1 MSETTEI
8 DYEDVILDECGLTLL
23 AFADKKNGKQVAA
36 DAYVAVH
43 NNIMAT
49 YRALKAV
56 DTEAPKVETKYKEAW
71 KADESAANVAAEIV
85 SDIVADIDYRM
96 ASESWSPALIYH
108 FREQV
113 REILGKF
120 CTTEVLY
127 QEYLAEQ
134 ANPQDV
140 KPTDPKAELAD
151 RYKAG
156 KEMATNLIRMI
167 ESWAP
172 VPAEYFDASGK
183 QTNTTLPALPGNYG
197 GGAGS
202 AGKNAVTYTLAYRV
216 DDVDYRDPKQALR
229 AIFTGADR
237 AGRTTTDLADL
248 LKANIGDDLY
258 AIKGQREFEYKGHK
272 VQVWRQAK

>member
-1 MSETTEI
+1 VSENEI

-23 AFADKKNGKQVAA
+23 AFADKKKPQVAA
-36 DAYVAVH
+36 DAFVSVH
-43 NNIMAT
+43 ENLLAT
-49 YRALKAV
+49 YRAIK
-56 DTEAPKVETKYKEAW
+56 DTKDDAPKVDAKYKETW
-71 KADESAANVAAEIV
+71 KADESAKNIAAEIV

-96 ASESWSPALIYH
+96 AQESWSPSLVYH

-120 CTTEVLY
+120 ATTEVDY

-134 ANPQDV
+134 ANPQD
-140 KPTDPKAELAD
+140 KAPTDPKAELAN

-172 VPAEYFDASGK
+172 VPAEYFDSSGK

-197 GGAGS
+197 GGSNGS
-202 AGKNAVTYTLAYRV
+202 AGRNAVTYTLAYRI
-216 DDVDYRDPKQALR
+216 DDVDYREPKSALR

-248 LKANIGDDLY
+248 LKSEVGDDLY
-258 AIKGQREFEYKGHK
+258 AFKGERSFEYKGHT
-272 VQVWRQAK
+272 VTVWRQAK